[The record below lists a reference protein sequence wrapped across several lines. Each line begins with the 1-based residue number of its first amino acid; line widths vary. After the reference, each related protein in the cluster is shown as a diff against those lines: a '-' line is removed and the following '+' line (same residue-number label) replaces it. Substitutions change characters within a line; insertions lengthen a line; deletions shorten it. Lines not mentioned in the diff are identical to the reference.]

1 MLNRFLYKKNH
12 FKTIRHFATYNKPP
26 NPNNQDFGP
35 FIMVCLIYLGIDLV
49 QKFSEY
55 PKGKK

>member
-1 MLNRFLYKKNH
+1 M
-12 FKTIRHFATYNKPP
+12 IRHFASHSKQP

-35 FIMVCLIYLGIDLV
+35 LIMTSLIYLGIDLL

-55 PKGKK
+55 PKIKK